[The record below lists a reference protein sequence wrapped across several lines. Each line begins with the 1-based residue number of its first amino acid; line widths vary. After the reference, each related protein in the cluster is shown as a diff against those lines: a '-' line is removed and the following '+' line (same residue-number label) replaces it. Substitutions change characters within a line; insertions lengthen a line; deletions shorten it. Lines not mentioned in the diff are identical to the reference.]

1 MERFQLAA
9 EVLERAVEGNPGDAM
24 AMINLGFARS
34 KLAQPDAASRVL
46 RRALAVSPDNARAIA
61 DLAGVM
67 MAVDETADAVSLC
80 ERFLT
85 RHPGERLVLATY
97 AFALKDAG
105 LEEEARCIL
114 DFDELIKVVD
124 VETPPEYTSLLEFN
138 AEIATFIEGHQ
149 SIVDNPVSKATTGGR
164 QTGELNLDE
173 TPAMSIL
180 ADMVN
185 AAVNTTTEQLG
196 AAGFANHPVMAYAAD
211 TWTLRTWGVLL
222 GAGGHQMPHLHPLAW
237 LSGVY
242 YVRLPD
248 DMQAAGPQA
257 GWLEFGLPPER
268 LVVKSPAEPR
278 AVEPREG
285 RLVLFPSY
293 FYHRTQPFESDR
305 SRISIAFDVMPN
317 VR

>member
-1 MERFQLAA
+1 
-9 EVLERAVEGNPGDAM
+9 
-24 AMINLGFARS
+24 MINLGYARS
-34 KLAQPDAASRVL
+34 KLAQPDAASRAL
-46 RRALAVSPDNARAIA
+46 RRALAVSPDNARATA

-67 MAVDETADAVSLC
+67 MAVDETADAVLIC
-80 ERFLT
+80 ERFLA

-97 AFALKDAG
+97 AFALRDAG
-105 LEEEARCIL
+105 HEEVARGIL
-114 DFDELIKVVD
+114 DFDKLIKIVD
-124 VETPPEYTSLLEFN
+124 VDAPSEYASRMEFN
-138 AEIATFIEGHQ
+138 AEIATFIEGHP
-149 SIVDNPVSKATTGGR
+149 SIVDNPVSKATTDGR

-185 AAVNTTTEQLG
+185 AAVNTTTEQLRV
-196 AAGFANHPVMAYAAD
+196 AGFADHPVMAYAAD
-211 TWTLRTWGVLL
+211 TWTLRAWGVLL

-242 YVRLPD
+242 YARLPD
-248 DMQAAGPQA
+248 DMQVAGPQA